1 MPDTDAVPGAALAL
15 HLIDQA
21 RAARRP
27 ILAILRSASRLPR
40 IAAVAHAMGTGTE
53 VLVLPPWDVLPYDPA
68 PPSPAIVGQR
78 MRALQALAR
87 PPAGPRLLLTAA
99 AALQRVRPAADLQPD
114 PMLRPGDALDP

>member
-1 MPDTDAVPGAALAL
+1 MPGAALAL

-27 ILAILRSASRLPR
+27 ILAILRSASRLPC
-40 IAAVAHAMGTGTE
+40 IAAMTHAMGTGTE

-99 AALQRVRPAADLQPD
+99 ALQRVRPAADLQPD